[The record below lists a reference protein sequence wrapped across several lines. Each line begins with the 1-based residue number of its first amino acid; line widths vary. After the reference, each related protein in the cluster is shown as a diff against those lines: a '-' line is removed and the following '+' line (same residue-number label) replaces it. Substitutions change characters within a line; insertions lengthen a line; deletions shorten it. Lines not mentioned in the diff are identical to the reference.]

1 MTDPIP
7 TTGPGGGSNGAGGL
21 EGQLQ
26 RLEAAKEAL
35 GRRLGAGEASLEVV
49 QDIKR
54 FQPLQQRLAAGDLE
68 EADLLMARLL
78 EGGL

>member
-7 TTGPGGGSNGAGGL
+7 TTGPGGANSPAGGL

-26 RLEAAKEAL
+26 RLEAAMEAL
-35 GRRLGAGEASLEVV
+35 GRRLGAGEASLELV

-54 FQPLQQRLAAGDLE
+54 FHPRQQRLAAGDLE
-68 EADLLMARLL
+68 AADLLMTRLL

>member
-7 TTGPGGGSNGAGGL
+7 TTGPGGALNGAGGL

-26 RLEAAKEAL
+26 RLEAAMEAL
-35 GRRLGAGEASLEVV
+35 GTRLGTVEASLELV

-54 FQPLQQRLAAGDLE
+54 FQPRQQRLAAGDLE
-68 EADLLMARLL
+68 AADLLMARLL

>member
-1 MTDPIP
+1 M
-7 TTGPGGGSNGAGGL
+7 
-21 EGQLQ
+21 
-26 RLEAAKEAL
+26 EAL
-35 GRRLGAGEASLEVV
+35 GRRLGAGEASLELV

-68 EADLLMARLL
+68 AANLLMTRLL

>member
-1 MTDPIP
+1 MTEPNP
-7 TTGPGGGSNGAGGL
+7 TTGPGGAGTPAGGL

-26 RLEAAKEAL
+26 RLEAAIETL
-35 GRRLGAGEASLEVV
+35 STRLGAVEASLELV

-68 EADLLMARLL
+68 AANLLMTRLL